1 MQKSKTNYIVKVAM
15 LSAAATIL
23 FFIKAPIPFIAP
35 PFYEFDL
42 SNIASLIG
50 SFALG
55 PFAGVLIELIKN
67 LLNLMIDGSIT
78 GGVGELSNFL
88 TGCAFV
94 LPSSIIY
101 MKNKNKKSAIKGLL
115 AGIVIMTAFSYFS
128 NIYIMIPA
136 YSKALNLPVENI
148 VAMGT
153 AIHKSITSMNDLVL
167 LCVVPFNIIKGII
180 LSVITFLLYKKIR
193 VIL

>member
-1 MQKSKTNYIVKVAM
+1 MQNSKTNYIVKVAM

-55 PFAGVLIELIKN
+55 PMAGVLIELIKN

-94 LPSSIIY
+94 LPSSILF
-101 MKNKNKKSAIKGLL
+101 MKNKNKNSAIIGLL
-115 AGIVIMTAFSYFS
+115 AGVIVMTAFSYIS

-136 YSKALNLPVENI
+136 YSKALSLPIENI
-148 VAMGT
+148 VSMGT
-153 AIHKSITSMNDLVL
+153 AIHESIDSMNDMVL
-167 LCVVPFNIIKGII
+167 LCAVPFNMIKGVI
-180 LSVITFLLYKKIR
+180 LSILTFLLYKKIR
-193 VIL
+193 TIL

>member
-1 MQKSKTNYIVKVAM
+1 
-15 LSAAATIL
+15 
-23 FFIKAPIPFIAP
+23 
-35 PFYEFDL
+35 
-42 SNIASLIG
+42 
-50 SFALG
+50 
-55 PFAGVLIELIKN
+55 
-67 LLNLMIDGSIT
+67 MIDGSIT

-101 MKNKNKKSAIKGLL
+101 IKNKNKKSAITGLL
-115 AGIVIMTAFSYFS
+115 TGVLVMTAFSYLS

-136 YSKALNLPVENI
+136 YSKALNLPTENI

-153 AIHKSITSMNDLVL
+153 AIHKSIDSMNDLVL